1 MNSRIVQG
9 VTRGDDQMI
18 SVETLKFELHGR
30 LDDLLP
36 TVGKTHVSV
45 RWEPLARIVRV
56 GVSIDEYDWDHRMA
70 VLERL
75 LAFEDAHRDEF
86 ALEFDIIPLMA
97 IEDDS
102 FAEV

>member
-1 MNSRIVQG
+1 
-9 VTRGDDQMI
+9 MI

-56 GVSIDEYDWDHRMA
+56 GVSIDDYDWDHRMA